1 MSVRRLKVAGGAMEG
16 RTSGCLICAPS
27 EALRPDLLTGEK
39 GAALSVA
46 GGAGIAG
53 IGRGGPAGTNDHSGT
68 VGNSERDLL

>member
-1 MSVRRLKVAGGAMEG
+1 MSE
-16 RTSGCLICAPS
+16 CLICAPS

-53 IGRGGPAGTNDHSGT
+53 IAGIGRGGPAGTIGHSGT
-68 VGNSERDLL
+68 VGKLVRECDLLLCGFSIGNG

>member
-1 MSVRRLKVAGGAMEG
+1 MEG
-16 RTSGCLICAPS
+16 LTSGCLICAPS

-53 IGRGGPAGTNDHSGT
+53 IGRGGPAGTIGHSGT
-68 VGNSERDLL
+68 VGKFVRECDLLLCGFSIGNG